1 MIGKAFYILFSA
13 AVLLAVSWN
22 FFADEAVK
30 PLLMRL
36 FVITLGL
43 SLGCLAQQ
51 AIGEK
56 SIRLGTGRPLIRRET
71 NPVSFWGIVALNY
84 GLALFLVAIG
94 LFVSA

>member
-1 MIGKAFYILFSA
+1 MIGKAFYVLFFV

-22 FFADEAVK
+22 LLADDAAK
-30 PLLMRL
+30 PVLMRL
-36 FVITLGL
+36 FVIALGL

-51 AIGEK
+51 GIKDKAV
-56 SIRLGTGRPLIRRET
+56 SLGTGRSLIRRET
-71 NPVSFWGIVALNY
+71 NPVRFWGIVALNY